1 MADARLA
8 GHALPMSALDATAR
22 LLERSSR
29 WSCDFAGWLLAIMAV
44 LINVEVVARYIFNTS
59 TLIAD
64 EYSGYLF
71 VWCTLLGFAYA
82 LQSGQFL
89 RVETVVARLGRRG
102 QAASELLAAIAGLLV
117 ALVCTYAT
125 GLLLLAAL
133 HFGTRS
139 IQPSATPLWIPE
151 LMLPLAFA
159 WLCVIYL
166 HQIVTTLRG
175 RPPQVEALSAPL
187 TPDGT

>member
-1 MADARLA
+1 MD
-8 GHALPMSALDATAR
+8 ALDAIGR

-29 WSCDFAGWLLAIMAV
+29 WSCDFAGWLLVIMAA
-44 LINVEVVARYIFNTS
+44 LINVEIAARYVFNTS

-71 VWCTLLGFAYA
+71 VWSTLLGFAYA
-82 LQSGQFL
+82 LQNGQFL
-89 RVETVVARLGRRG
+89 RVETLVTRLSRYG
-102 QAASELLAAIAGLLV
+102 QAAIELLAAIAGLLV

-125 GLLLLAAL
+125 GELLVAAL

-159 WLCVIYL
+159 WLCVLYL
-166 HQIVTTLRG
+166 HQIAAALRG
-175 RPPQVEALSAPL
+175 KHPGVSQAAAPL

>member
-1 MADARLA
+1 
-8 GHALPMSALDATAR
+8 
-22 LLERSSR
+22 
-29 WSCDFAGWLLAIMAV
+29 MAV
-44 LINVEVVARYIFNTS
+44 LINVEVIARYLFNTS

-71 VWCTLLGFAYA
+71 VWMTLLGFAYA

-89 RVETVVARLGRRG
+89 RVETLVTRFSRRG
-102 QAASELLAAIAGLLV
+102 QVASELLAAVAGLLV

-159 WLCVIYL
+159 WLCVMYV
-166 HQIVTTLRG
+166 HQIVAALRG
-175 RPPQVEALSAPL
+175 RRTTASPPGAPL

>member
-1 MADARLA
+1 
-8 GHALPMSALDATAR
+8 MSALTAIGR

-29 WSCDFAGWLLAIMAV
+29 WSCDFAGGLLAIMAV
-44 LINVEVVARYIFNTS
+44 LVNLEIAARYLFNTS

-71 VWCTLLGFAYA
+71 VWSTLLGFAYA
-82 LQSGQFL
+82 LQNGQFL
-89 RVETVVARLGRRG
+89 RVETLVTRLSRRG
-102 QAASELLAAIAGLLV
+102 RAASDLLAAICGLLV

-125 GLLLLAAL
+125 GVLLIAAL

-139 IQPSATPLWIPE
+139 IQPSATPLWIPQ

-159 WLCVIYL
+159 WLCVLYV
-166 HQIVTTLRG
+166 HQIVAALRG
-175 RPPQVEALSAPL
+175 THPGVAQAAAPL

>member
-1 MADARLA
+1 
-8 GHALPMSALDATAR
+8 MSALDTLAR
-22 LLERSSR
+22 WLERSSR
-29 WSCDFAGWLLAIMAV
+29 WSCDFAGWLLAAMAV
-44 LINVEVVARYIFNTS
+44 LINVEIVARYGLNTS

-71 VWCTLLGFAYA
+71 VWSTLLGFGYA

-89 RVETVVARLGRRG
+89 RVESLVARLGRRAH
-102 QAASELLAAIAGLLV
+102 AASALLAAIAGLLV

-133 HFGTRS
+133 RFGTRS

-151 LMLPLAFA
+151 AMLPLAFA
-159 WLCVIYL
+159 WLCVLYL
-166 HQIVTTLRG
+166 HQIVAVLRG
-175 RPPQVEALSAPL
+175 RQPGVVQSAAPI